1 MGFMSSRADIMGH
14 IISDRADG
22 VHVNGLT
29 TIGSVRSCAGTVG
42 YVCGCSSPRL
52 SPPSQP
58 PPCNPLASTTTITS
72 STSSSSSSFL
82 SIYRHRTSPSPPYH
96 PLCVPPLVTHPPMA
110 ERAPPSTPPR
120 PAADAPFDPDT
131 AAYPLADPNSHPE
144 SSFHLGTYVVQVP
157 KDQVYRVPPPENAYL
172 AERYRNKDKTRRKSP
187 CVGLLKWILSAAL
200 LIFFLLVVIVVVF
213 FVTAKPATPT
223 FAVERLAVKSSGT
236 SHLKP
241 EYDLTMRVH
250 NPSQK
255 MGYAYEAGGTA
266 VIAHSSVD
274 IAAGKTPGL
283 RQGYQNTT
291 TFRLVLHGSNTDALP
306 KTIDRSLHGS
316 KDVVSLELTARFVV
330 TPRTMG
336 VDLWTT
342 SLDLACAVG
351 ASGLGKEARI
361 VSQECKSNLKL

>member
-1 MGFMSSRADIMGH
+1 
-14 IISDRADG
+14 
-22 VHVNGLT
+22 
-29 TIGSVRSCAGTVG
+29 
-42 YVCGCSSPRL
+42 
-52 SPPSQP
+52 
-58 PPCNPLASTTTITS
+58 
-72 STSSSSSSFL
+72 
-82 SIYRHRTSPSPPYH
+82 
-96 PLCVPPLVTHPPMA
+96 

-131 AAYPLADPNSHPE
+131 AADPLADPNSHPE
-144 SSFHLGTYVVQVP
+144 SSIHLGTYVVQVP

-266 VIAHSSVD
+266 VIAHSRVD